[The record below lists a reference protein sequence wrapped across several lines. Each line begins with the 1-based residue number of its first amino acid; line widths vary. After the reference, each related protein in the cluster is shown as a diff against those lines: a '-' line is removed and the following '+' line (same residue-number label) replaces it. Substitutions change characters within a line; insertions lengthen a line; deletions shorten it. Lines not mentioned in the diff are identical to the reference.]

1 MGVFLSTVIGVK
13 NIKVD
18 LQNTLGIKTVFGGLR
33 IAIAIVSGIVIY
45 FLIQANILL
54 GFIKDTSNPSLL
66 YVAFFLSGFS
76 ERLIYNLMIEIQ
88 GRIKLVKAPVEE
100 EDGE

>member
-54 GFIKDTSNPSLL
+54 GFIKDTSNTSLL
-66 YVAFFLSGFS
+66 YVAFFLSEFS